1 MDNIKKNYKKL
12 NNVISYINNKYYIGK
27 LYLLIDILFCKIK
40 YKANLNDYKMF
51 SMYLLNNKE
60 RKTILTS
67 GKNLILINKLNDYSK
82 LHIFENK
89 NEFNEVFGDYLKRKW
104 MFINRKNYNEFECF
118 IKNMDYI
125 IAKPNDNT
133 EGKRIE
139 KIKVGDYSI
148 KELYNYLKDKDLL
161 LVEEVIK
168 QHNYLNKLYSKSINR
183 VTVVT
188 ILYNDIT
195 YIISINLNLGNNS
208 IVDSLKR
215 GGMTNKIDIE
225 TGTSL
230 HPFCDRGLNNY
241 YFHPV
246 TKEKI
251 NNIKLPYIN
260 EIKSLVKDLSKIIK
274 TVRYVSWD
282 IAITNDGPILIGAS
296 PLPNIYYQFY
306 VHNED
311 NKGIMPLIDEILNK
325 ETHVDSIEIKKDEM
339 ISYPSRIKLQ

>member
-67 GKNLILINKLNDYSK
+67 GKNLILTNKLNDYSK

-89 NEFNEVFGDYLKRKW
+89 NEFNEVFDDYLKRKW
-104 MFINRKNYNEFECF
+104 MFINRKNYNEFEYF

-325 ETHVDSIEIKKDEM
+325 ETPVDSIEIKKDDKLS
-339 ISYPSRIKLQ
+339 ISN

>member
-67 GKNLILINKLNDYSK
+67 GKNLILTNKLNDYSK

-104 MFINRKNYNEFECF
+104 MFINRKNYNEFEFF

-311 NKGIMPLIDEILNK
+311 NKGIMPLIDGILNK
-325 ETHVDSIEIKKDEM
+325 ETPVDSIEIKKDDKLS
-339 ISYPSRIKLQ
+339 ISN

>member
-67 GKNLILINKLNDYSK
+67 GKNLILTNKLNDYSK

-89 NEFNEVFGDYLKRKW
+89 NEFNEVFDDYLKRKW

-215 GGMTNKIDIE
+215 GGMTNKLDIE

-325 ETHVDSIEIKKDEM
+325 EAPVDSIEIKKDDKVIHLE
-339 ISYPSRIKLQ
+339 LN

>member
-67 GKNLILINKLNDYSK
+67 GKNLILTNKLNDYSK

-89 NEFNEVFGDYLKRKW
+89 NEFNEVFNDYLKRKW

-325 ETHVDSIEIKKDEM
+325 EAPVDSIEIKKDDKLS
-339 ISYPSRIKLQ
+339 ISN

>member
-67 GKNLILINKLNDYSK
+67 GKNLILTNKLNDYSK

-230 HPFCDRGLNNY
+230 HPFCDKGLNNY

-325 ETHVDSIEIKKDEM
+325 ETPVDSIEIKKDDKLS
-339 ISYPSRIKLQ
+339 ISN

>member
-67 GKNLILINKLNDYSK
+67 GKNLILTNKLNDYSK

-225 TGTSL
+225 TGTSQ

-274 TVRYVSWD
+274 TVRYVRWD

-325 ETHVDSIEIKKDEM
+325 ETLVDSIEIKKDDKLS
-339 ISYPSRIKLQ
+339 ISN

>member
-67 GKNLILINKLNDYSK
+67 GKNLILTNKLNDYSK

-89 NEFNEVFGDYLKRKW
+89 NEFNEVFDDYLKRKW

-148 KELYNYLKDKDLL
+148 KKLYNYLKDKDLL

-282 IAITNDGPILIGAS
+282 IAITNDGPILIGAN

-325 ETHVDSIEIKKDEM
+325 ETPVDSIEIKKDDKLS
-339 ISYPSRIKLQ
+339 ISN

>member
-1 MDNIKKNYKKL
+1 M
-12 NNVISYINNKYYIGK
+12 GK
-27 LYLLIDILFCKIK
+27 TAREKSTWLFLVFRLPAIADIC
-40 YKANLNDYKMF
+40 
-51 SMYLLNNKE
+51 
-60 RKTILTS
+60 
-67 GKNLILINKLNDYSK
+67 
-82 LHIFENK
+82 
-89 NEFNEVFGDYLKRKW
+89 
-104 MFINRKNYNEFECF
+104 YN
-118 IKNMDYI
+118 
-125 IAKPNDNT
+125 
-133 EGKRIE
+133 
-139 KIKVGDYSI
+139 SI

-325 ETHVDSIEIKKDEM
+325 ETPVDSIEIKKDDKLS
-339 ISYPSRIKLQ
+339 ISN

>member
-67 GKNLILINKLNDYSK
+67 GKNLILTNKLNDYSK

-89 NEFNEVFGDYLKRKW
+89 NEFNEVFDDYLKRKW

-274 TVRYVSWD
+274 TVRYVNWD

-325 ETHVDSIEIKKDEM
+325 EAPVDSIEIKKDDKLS
-339 ISYPSRIKLQ
+339 ISN

>member
-67 GKNLILINKLNDYSK
+67 GKNLILTNKLNDYSK

-311 NKGIMPLIDEILNK
+311 NKGIMSLIDEILNK
-325 ETHVDSIEIKKDEM
+325 ETPVDSIEIKKDDKLS
-339 ISYPSRIKLQ
+339 ISN

>member
-67 GKNLILINKLNDYSK
+67 GKNLILTNKLNDYSK

-325 ETHVDSIEIKKDEM
+325 EAPVDSIEIKKDDKLS
-339 ISYPSRIKLQ
+339 ISN

>member
-67 GKNLILINKLNDYSK
+67 GKNLILTNKLNDYSK

-215 GGMTNKIDIE
+215 GGMTYKIDIE

-325 ETHVDSIEIKKDEM
+325 ETPVDSIEIKKDDKLS
-339 ISYPSRIKLQ
+339 ISN

>member
-67 GKNLILINKLNDYSK
+67 GKNLILTNKLNDYSK

-89 NEFNEVFGDYLKRKW
+89 NEFNEVFDDYLKRKW

-161 LVEEVIK
+161 LVEEDIK

-325 ETHVDSIEIKKDEM
+325 ETPVDSIEIKKDDKLS
-339 ISYPSRIKLQ
+339 ISN

>member
-67 GKNLILINKLNDYSK
+67 GKNLILTNKLNDYSK

-311 NKGIMPLIDEILNK
+311 NKGIIPLIDEILNK
-325 ETHVDSIEIKKDEM
+325 ETPVDSIEIKKDDKLS
-339 ISYPSRIKLQ
+339 ISN

>member
-1 MDNIKKNYKKL
+1 MNNIKKNYKRL

-60 RKTILTS
+60 RKTLLTS
-67 GKNLILINKLNDYSK
+67 GKNLVLTNKLNNNSQ
-82 LHIFENK
+82 LHIFLYK
-89 NEFNEVFGDYLKRKW
+89 NEFNDIFNDYLKRKW
-104 MFINRKNYNEFECF
+104 MFINRKNYNEFENF

-125 IAKPNDNT
+125 IAKPNNNT
-133 EGKRIE
+133 NGKKIE

-325 ETHVDSIEIKKDEM
+325 ETPVDSIEIKKDDKLS
-339 ISYPSRIKLQ
+339 ISN

>member
-67 GKNLILINKLNDYSK
+67 GKNLILTNKLNDYSK

-89 NEFNEVFGDYLKRKW
+89 NEFNEVFDDYLKRKW

-282 IAITNDGPILIGAS
+282 IAITNDGPILIGAN

-325 ETHVDSIEIKKDEM
+325 ENPVDSIEIKKDDKLS
-339 ISYPSRIKLQ
+339 ISN

>member
-67 GKNLILINKLNDYSK
+67 GKNLILTNKLNDYSK

-215 GGMTNKIDIE
+215 GGMTNRIDIE

-325 ETHVDSIEIKKDEM
+325 ETPVDSIEIKKDDKLS
-339 ISYPSRIKLQ
+339 ISN

>member
-1 MDNIKKNYKKL
+1 MNNIKNNYKKL

-60 RKTILTS
+60 RKTLLTS
-67 GKNLILINKLNDYSK
+67 GKNLVLTNKLNDYNK
-82 LHIFENK
+82 LHIFEYK
-89 NEFNEVFGDYLKRKW
+89 NEFNEVFNNYLKRKW
-104 MFINRKNYNEFECF
+104 MFINRKNFNEFENF

-133 EGKRIE
+133 KGKRIE
-139 KIKVGDYSI
+139 KIKVGDYNT

-168 QHNYLNKLYSKSINR
+168 QHNYLNKLYNKSINR

-241 YFHPV
+241 YFHPI

-260 EIKSLVKDLSKIIK
+260 EVKSLVKDLSKIIK

-282 IAITNDGPILIGAS
+282 IAITNNGPILIGAS

-306 VHNED
+306 IHNEN
-311 NKGIMPLIDEILNK
+311 NKGIMPLIDEILNQ
-325 ETHVDSIEIKKDEM
+325 ELPVDSIEIKKDDKLS
-339 ISYPSRIKLQ
+339 ISN

>member
-1 MDNIKKNYKKL
+1 MNNIKKNYKRL

-27 LYLLIDILFCKIK
+27 LYLLIDIFICKIK

-60 RKTILTS
+60 RKTLLTS
-67 GKNLILINKLNDYSK
+67 GKNLVLANKLNDNSQ
-82 LHIFENK
+82 LHIFLYK
-89 NEFNEVFGDYLKRKW
+89 NEFNDVFNDYLKRKW
-104 MFINRKNYNEFECF
+104 MFINRKNYNEFESF

-125 IAKPNDNT
+125 IAKPNNNT
-133 EGKRIE
+133 NGKKIE
-139 KIKVGDYSI
+139 KIKVGEYDI
-148 KELYNYLKDKDLL
+148 KKLYNYLKDKDLL
-161 LVEEVIK
+161 LIEEVIK
-168 QHNYLNKLYSKSINR
+168 QHDYLNKLYNKSINR
-183 VTVVT
+183 VTVIT
-188 ILYNDIT
+188 LLYNDIT
-195 YIISINLNLGNNS
+195 YIISMNLNLGNNS

-241 YFHPV
+241 YFHPI

-260 EIKSLVKDLSKIIK
+260 EVKSLVKDLSKIIK

-282 IAITNDGPILIGAS
+282 IAITNDGPILLGAS
-296 PLPNIYYQFY
+296 SLPNIYQFFI
-306 VHNED
+306 HNED
-311 NKGIMPLIDEILNK
+311 NKGILPLINEILNK
-325 ETHVDSIEIKKDEM
+325 ESSVDSIEIKKDDKLS
-339 ISYPSRIKLQ
+339 ISN

>member
-67 GKNLILINKLNDYSK
+67 GKNLILTNKLNDYSK

-104 MFINRKNYNEFECF
+104 MFINRKNYNEFEYF

-325 ETHVDSIEIKKDEM
+325 ETPVDSIEIKKDDKLS
-339 ISYPSRIKLQ
+339 ISN

>member
-67 GKNLILINKLNDYSK
+67 GKNLILTNKLNDYSK

-168 QHNYLNKLYSKSINR
+168 QHNYLNKLYNKSINR

-325 ETHVDSIEIKKDEM
+325 ETPVDSIEIKKDDKLS
-339 ISYPSRIKLQ
+339 ISN

>member
-60 RKTILTS
+60 KKTILTS
-67 GKNLILINKLNDYSK
+67 GKNLILTNKLNDYSK

-311 NKGIMPLIDEILNK
+311 NKGIMSLIDEILNK
-325 ETHVDSIEIKKDEM
+325 ETPVDSIEIKKDDKLS
-339 ISYPSRIKLQ
+339 ISN

>member
-40 YKANLNDYKMF
+40 YKANLNDYKIF

-67 GKNLILINKLNDYSK
+67 GKNLILTNKLNDYSK

-168 QHNYLNKLYSKSINR
+168 QHNYLNKLYNKSINR

-325 ETHVDSIEIKKDEM
+325 ETPVDSIEIKKDDKLS
-339 ISYPSRIKLQ
+339 ISN

>member
-67 GKNLILINKLNDYSK
+67 GKNLILTNKLNDYSK

-139 KIKVGDYSI
+139 KIKVGDYNSI

-195 YIISINLNLGNNS
+195 YMISINLNLGNNS

-325 ETHVDSIEIKKDEM
+325 ETPVDSIEIKKDDKLS
-339 ISYPSRIKLQ
+339 ISN

>member
-67 GKNLILINKLNDYSK
+67 GKNLILTNKLNDYSK

-125 IAKPNDNT
+125 IAKPNDNI

-325 ETHVDSIEIKKDEM
+325 ETPVDSIEIKKDDKLS
-339 ISYPSRIKLQ
+339 ISN

>member
-67 GKNLILINKLNDYSK
+67 GKNLILTNKLNDYSK

-215 GGMTNKIDIE
+215 GGMTNKIDIG

-282 IAITNDGPILIGAS
+282 IAITNDGPILIGAN

-325 ETHVDSIEIKKDEM
+325 ETPVDSIEIKKDDKLS
-339 ISYPSRIKLQ
+339 ISN